1 MIGKSSGECHKLK
14 MSNSIK
20 KSAANG
26 SFAAGDAAPDLSAHF
41 STAQAIAALLHPHAE
56 VVVHDMINDRIAG
69 IWNAF
74 SSRRV
79 GDPSNLGQDAS
90 LRTDEL
96 VIGPYDKA
104 ERDGRR
110 LKSISAALRDD
121 HGERTGFLCINL
133 DMSKFDGAI
142 EMLRAFAT
150 TATPM
155 PDVLFKGDLREQI
168 NLIMRDELVRLNK
181 SVDSLT
187 REDRRQIIASFEA
200 ANIFHARNG
209 APQVAAALGIGRANL
224 YNILRSLREDGAK
237 AAEAP
242 AKKGRTTRPKTEG
255 SANDRKA

>member
-1 MIGKSSGECHKLK
+1 MIGNPAACWHKMAMHNPVRKSPA
-14 MSNSIK
+14 N
-20 KSAANG
+20 AASPATG
-26 SFAAGDAAPDLSAHF
+26 TAPDLSAYF
-41 STAQAIAALLHPHAE
+41 SIAQAIAALLHPHAE

-110 LKSISAALRDD
+110 LKSISASLRDD

-155 PDVLFKGDLREQI
+155 PDVLFKGDVREQI
-168 NLIMRDELVRLNK
+168 NLIMRDELVRLNR
-181 SVDSLT
+181 SVSSLT
-187 REDRRQIIASFEA
+187 REDRRQIIARFEA
-200 ANIFHARNG
+200 AHIFQARNG
-209 APQVAAALGIGRANL
+209 GPMVAAALGLGRANL
-224 YNILRSLREDGAK
+224 YNILRSVREEGAK
-237 AAEAP
+237 AAQAP
-242 AKKGRTTRPKTEG
+242 VKKSRSIRPK
-255 SANDRKA
+255 SDS

>member
-1 MIGKSSGECHKLK
+1 MIGKSTGHCHK
-14 MSNSIK
+14 MDMPRSVR
-20 KSAANG
+20 KSPAKVPSPTAK
-26 SFAAGDAAPDLSAHF
+26 SAPDLSAYF
-41 STAQAIAALLHPHAE
+41 STAQAIATLLHPHAE

-74 SSRRV
+74 SNRRV

-96 VIGPYDKA
+96 LIGPYDKA

-121 HGERTGFLCINL
+121 RGERTGFLCINL

-155 PDVLFKGDLREQI
+155 PDVLFKGDVREQI
-168 NLIMRDELVRLNK
+168 NLIMREELIRLNR
-181 SVDSLT
+181 SVESFT
-187 REDRRQIIASFEA
+187 REDRRQIIARFDA
-200 ANIFHARNG
+200 ANIFQARNG
-209 APQVAAALGIGRANL
+209 VPMVAAALGIGRANL
-224 YNILRSLREDGAK
+224 YNILRSLREEGTK
-237 AAEAP
+237 AAEAV
-242 AKKGRTTRPKTEG
+242 KKARATRSK
-255 SANDRKA
+255 SKS

>member
-1 MIGKSSGECHKLK
+1 MIGKAADRCHKMDMHSPSSK
-14 MSNSIK
+14 SQAKAI
-20 KSAANG
+20 SAAK
-26 SFAAGDAAPDLSAHF
+26 AAPDLSAYF

-74 SSRRV
+74 SSRKV

-155 PDVLFKGDLREQI
+155 PDVLFKGDVREQI
-168 NLIMRDELVRLNK
+168 NLIMREELVSLNR
-181 SVDSLT
+181 SVSSLT
-187 REDRRQIIASFEA
+187 REDRRQIIARFES
-200 ANIFHARNG
+200 ANIFQARNG
-209 APQVAAALGIGRANL
+209 VPMVATALGIGRANL
-224 YNILRSLREDGAK
+224 YNILRSLREEGVK
-237 AAEAP
+237 AAEEAP
-242 AKKGRTTRPKTEG
+242 VKKSRTTRTKFQ
-255 SANDRKA
+255 S